1 MLFTY
6 LIHINNV
13 SKGASTNKSEKPD
26 FGAFPKVKKK
36 SSSGLSSRIRGC
48 DDSSSNLA
56 SSSLQLQQVYSEMN
70 LQYDLDATP
79 PTQDASGKYEG
90 LGWDSLLEM
99 E

>member
-1 MLFTY
+1 M
-6 LIHINNV
+6 
-13 SKGASTNKSEKPD
+13 
-26 FGAFPKVKKK
+26 
-36 SSSGLSSRIRGC
+36 
-48 DDSSSNLA
+48 
-56 SSSLQLQQVYSEMN
+56 YSEMN